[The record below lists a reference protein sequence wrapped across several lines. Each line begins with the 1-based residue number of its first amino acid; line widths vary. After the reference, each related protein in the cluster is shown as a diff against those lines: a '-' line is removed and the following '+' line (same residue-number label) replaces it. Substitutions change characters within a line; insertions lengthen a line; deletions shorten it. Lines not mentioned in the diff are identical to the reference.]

1 MKKMKS
7 IRDILFYV
15 GSVWSCPFSISS
27 QSDLEAHLDTWP
39 ERRCPDVVAE
49 LAQHTKEMASDILQN
64 ATIQLLK
71 WNSNVPEL
79 EDKTTTQTKTS
90 TGYK

>member
-1 MKKMKS
+1 
-7 IRDILFYV
+7 LLN
-15 GSVWSCPFSISS
+15 G
-27 QSDLEAHLDTWP
+27 DLEAHLDTWP

-79 EDKTTTQTKTS
+79 EDKSQRKQRRADTNNASPYAENYFK
-90 TGYK
+90 KACK